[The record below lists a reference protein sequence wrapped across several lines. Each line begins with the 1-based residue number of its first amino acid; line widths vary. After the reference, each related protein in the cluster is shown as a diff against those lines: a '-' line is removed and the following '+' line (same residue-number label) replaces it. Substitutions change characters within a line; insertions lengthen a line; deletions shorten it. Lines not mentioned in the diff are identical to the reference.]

1 MVSLAQS
8 GGRNTNRQ
16 FAVFIHTVWMGVRD
30 LLHDLSAADIHH
42 TANHLLLHPPI
53 DTRIEGGEEEE
64 DSASESMSGAGV

>member
-1 MVSLAQS
+1 
-8 GGRNTNRQ
+8 
-16 FAVFIHTVWMGVRD
+16 MGVRD

>member
-1 MVSLAQS
+1 VSLVQS

-16 FAVFIHTVWMGVRD
+16 FAVFVHTVWMAVRN

-42 TANHLLLHPPI
+42 TANHLFLHPPI
-53 DTRIEGGEEEE
+53 DTCIEGGQEEE